1 MLTVYSNHPGGNL
14 VHKLKAVKFDLVGEQ
29 LATRYFPNQLNRL
42 KRVEKLHRLKTQPIF
57 SEASQTEWRKPS
69 AFDFPT
75 RISGFSMYLV
85 NFTLFIN
92 QGQK

>member
-42 KRVEKLHRLKTQPIF
+42 KRVEKFHRLKTQPIF
-57 SEASQTEWRKPS
+57 SEASQTEWRIPS

-75 RISGFSMYLV
+75 GISGFSMYLV
-85 NFTLFIN
+85 NFILFIN